1 MCPVLDA
8 KWLNMA
14 PKNADGVVSEERGGS
29 LSDRLSVFSNRQLIE
44 EVITVW
50 DELIRAEQELAISRQ
65 RSRALEIELSAPN
78 QEVND
83 RARTSRIE
91 EEIRVAKTRIS
102 QLELL
107 LENAEARISEN
118 NNLHTSERL
127 EELQKE
133 NARLLQS
140 EEELLLLILDMEEQL
155 DKMIEKLGEE

>member
-8 KWLNMA
+8 MWLNMA
-14 PKNADGVVSEERGGS
+14 SKNVEERFSDERGGS
-29 LSDRLSVFSNRQLIE
+29 LSERLAIFSNTQLIE

-50 DELIRAEQELAISRQ
+50 DELIRSEQELANTRQ
-65 RSRALEIELSAPN
+65 RLRALEIELSSSN

-91 EEIRVAKTRIS
+91 EELRVAKTRIA
-102 QLELL
+102 QLEF
-107 LENAEARISEN
+107 LENAEARILEN
-118 NNLHTSERL
+118 NNVQTSGRF

-133 NARLLQS
+133 NVRLLQS

-155 DKMIEKLGEE
+155 DKLMKKIKED